1 MKKTYKSSLLALSV
15 LASFTSCSESESLQ
29 QANLS
34 KDKITFHATLD
45 NSWKPL
51 SPASSSRAA
60 IAAAT
65 EKGPVVVPTPFG
77 KPLYLHP
84 VVQDGI
90 HIWSKEGKPITRS
103 GAPLE
108 DVEHER
114 VAQTRGTMSTKT
126 YLSDYQSFGVTA
138 IYKEGENNVLLLD
151 NAEAEKTDGEFW
163 GCTNNSNA
171 RWPIGSVVT
180 FHAYAPHS
188 SADKSMLTYGV
199 DKDNVQTQIS
209 YTASTTAED
218 IINQPDLIV
227 ATNTGSR
234 QLSDADDAVQL
245 DFHHALTAVSFAI
258 DKDLADVVGQGGK
271 MTSVTLKGIP
281 NKGNCNLSVS
291 ATANVPTADW
301 KIENG
306 TGEYTFDLSNAN
318 IVVGDKDQALTSD
331 NQTLMM
337 IPQTLPEGA
346 ELCFKLDMNGTA
358 QEWKVP
364 LKGQVWE
371 AGKSIIYKLSSNS
384 INMLDDAKIV
394 YPDTWTAHSFPK
406 TSFGENDVVGLYV
419 VNKFNQIVAE
429 NVQLTKTKGADNTF
443 TWKTKDNKNFS
454 FSPDNRYFAY
464 YPYSASMTKGE
475 GTAATATDFFKTKI
489 SSLAND
495 GNVVAD
501 QSAKETLLAQD
512 FQVATGTIGPD
523 AGSIVFN
530 MEHQVGLAV
539 INLKS
544 KIVAETRQFTKDT
557 YKYYY
562 GEGEKPAAD
571 DYKDFNISLMASDL
585 FEVNKPYKA
594 DAAGKKYLQIIPIGQ
609 SLTYKASNQTESEIP
624 TGWGS
629 VEGEDFS
636 LSPSANRSVVEKDF
650 RPDYAREFYRLARLY
665 TNENKDFNADQGQI
679 DQFPTPEITQYKL
692 ECWGA
697 ASWGTTYGGGYSYG
711 YYEAKEKN
719 KVLYVCAGAE
729 GARGGTYSNT
739 AWNLG
744 GKGGYNGGGNGGNG
758 CAGLNL
764 PTGGGGNGGGGATHI
779 AFKTGLLK
787 EFKETYQRNVLLVA
801 GGQGGGYLYDTAPQH
816 SWGGGEQGAGVYAY
830 VFGENGGGGPVSEGD
845 YLNGTKFGQGMDGP
859 SYKYAHSRGSEG
871 NGGGGGGLIGGRAY
885 QGYNENSD
893 CDGGGGC
900 GYVNKE
906 YLINPETIAGNQ
918 NFLSPSRKTE
928 NGHKGGG
935 AAQISW
941 LPSQL
946 TRVK

>member
-1 MKKTYKSSLLALSV
+1 MMKKTYKSSLLALSV

-45 NSWKPL
+45 NSWKPM

-65 EKGPVVVPTPFG
+65 EKGPIVVPTPFG

-126 YLSDYQSFGVTA
+126 DLSDYNSFGVTA
-138 IYKEGENNVLLLD
+138 IYKEEGNNVLLLD
-151 NAEAEKTDGEFW
+151 NAKAEKTDGEFW
-163 GCTNNSNA
+163 GFTNNSNA
-171 RWPIGSVVT
+171 RWPIGSTVS

-199 DKDNVQTQIS
+199 DKDNVQTQIT

-234 QLSDADDAVQL
+234 QLSDAADAVQL

-258 DKDLADVVGQGGK
+258 DKDLADVVGKGGK

-291 ATANVPTADW
+291 ATPNVPTAAWTID
-301 KIENG
+301 NG

-346 ELCFKLDMNGTA
+346 ELCFSLDMNGTT

-384 INMLDDAKIV
+384 INMLDDAKVV

-429 NVQLTKTKGADNTF
+429 NVQLTKTKGENNTF

-454 FSPDNRYFAY
+454 FSADNRYFAY

-475 GTAATATDFFKTKI
+475 GTVTTATEFFKTKI

-495 GNVVAD
+495 NNVVAD

-544 KIVAETRQFTKDT
+544 KTLVETRQFTKDT

-562 GEGEKPAAD
+562 GEGEQPTTD
-571 DYKDFNISLMASDL
+571 DYQDLGTVDIMASNA
-585 FEVNKPYKA
+585 FVGNKPYQA
-594 DAAGKKYLQIIPIGQ
+594 DDAGKKYLQIIPFGR
-609 SLTYKASNQTESEIP
+609 SLTYQASVQATSGNQN
-624 TGWGS
+624 GWGNLA
-629 VEGEDFS
+629 GEDYS
-636 LSPSANRSVVEKDF
+636 LSPSVNQSVVEKDF
-650 RPDYAREFYRLARLY
+650 LPYCNREFYHLARLFSFKGSTESFTVPVDGTY
-665 TNENKDFNADQGQI
+665 T
-679 DQFPTPEITQYKL
+679 L

-697 ASWGTTYGGGYSYG
+697 GENQGGKSKGDYQ
-711 YYEAKEKN
+711 APKN
-719 KVLYVCAGAE
+719 QVLYICV
-729 GARGGTYSNT
+729 
-739 AWNLG
+739 G
-744 GKGGYNGGGNGGNG
+744 GKGSVGDGANIGIGGYNGGGNGGKAVINAKGQPLKRGDGG
-758 CAGLNL
+758 C
-764 PTGGGGNGGGGATHI
+764 GATHI
-779 AFKTGLLK
+779 CLEDGVLSKLKTAYEQNRLLM
-787 EFKETYQRNVLLVA
+787 VA
-801 GGQGGGYLYDTAPQH
+801 GGQGGAQYPTGSGPF
-816 SWGGGEQGAGVYAY
+816 GGGTEGGRPTNYAGQTFDAATQTDGFAFGQGQTGR
-830 VFGENGGGGPVSEGD
+830 
-845 YLNGTKFGQGMDGP
+845 NGTKKAQNGG
-859 SYKYAHSRGSEG
+859 EG
-871 NGGGGGGLIGGRAY
+871 NGGGGGGLYGGISPQAP
-885 QGYNENSD
+885 GSKTNSP
-893 CDGGGGC
+893 GGGGS
-900 GYVNKE
+900 GYVNKK
-906 YLINPETIAGNQ
+906 LLVNSETIAGNQ
-918 NFLSPSRKTE
+918 SFLSPSGVSET
-928 NGHKGGG
+928 GHAGHG
-935 AAQISW
+935 AALITW
-941 LPSQL
+941 LP
-946 TRVK
+946 

>member
-65 EKGPVVVPTPFG
+65 DKGPIVVPTPFG

-114 VAQTRGTMSTKT
+114 VAQTRGTMSTKIG
-126 YLSDYQSFGVTA
+126 DYGSFGVTA
-138 IYKEGENNVLLLD
+138 IYKEEGINVLLLD

-163 GCTNNSNA
+163 GFTNNSNA
-171 RWPIGSVVT
+171 RWPIGSTVF
-180 FHAYAPHS
+180 FHAYAPHC

-199 DKDNVQTQIS
+199 DKDNVQTQIT
-209 YTASTTAED
+209 YTASTTADD

-234 QLSDADDAVQL
+234 QPTDADEAVQL
-245 DFHHALTAVSFAI
+245 DFYHALTAVSFAI
-258 DKDLADVVGQGGK
+258 DKDLADVVGKGGK

-291 ATANVPTADW
+291 ATAKVPTADW
-301 KIENG
+301 RLENG

-318 IVVGDKDQALTSD
+318 VVVGEKDQALTSD

-346 ELCFKLDMNGTA
+346 ELCFNLEINGAT

-406 TSFGENDVVGLYV
+406 TSFGEDDVVGLYV

-429 NVQLTKTKGADNTF
+429 NVQLTKTKGEENTF

-454 FSPDNRYFAY
+454 FSPDNKYFAY

-489 SSLAND
+489 SLLAND
-495 GNVVAD
+495 DNVVAD
-501 QSAKETLLAQD
+501 QSDKKVLLDQD
-512 FQVATGTIGPD
+512 FQVARGEVGPE

-544 KIVAETRQFTKDT
+544 KTVAETRQFTKDT

-562 GEGEKPAAD
+562 DEGEKPAAG
-571 DYKDFNISLMASDL
+571 DYHDFDIELMASDL

-594 DAAGKKYLQIIPIGQ
+594 DDADKKYLQIIPIGQ
-609 SLTYKASNQTESEIP
+609 SLTYKASDQMTSEIP
-624 TGWGS
+624 TGWGKLT
-629 VEGEDFS
+629 GESFS
-636 LSPSANRSVVEKDF
+636 LSPSANQSVVEKEF
-650 RPDYAREFYRLARLY
+650 RPDYNREFYRLARLY
-665 TNENKDFNADQGQI
+665 TNNNKDFYADQGTI
-679 DQFPTPEITQYKL
+679 DEFSIPELTQYKL

-697 ASWGTTYGGGYSYG
+697 ASWGTVYGGGYSYG
-711 YYEAKEKN
+711 NYKATEKN

-729 GARGGTYSNT
+729 GARGGKYSNT

-758 CAGLNL
+758 YAGLNL

-787 EFKETYQRNVLLVA
+787 VFKDTYKDDVLLVA
-801 GGQGGGYLYDTAPQH
+801 GGQGGGYLYNTAPEN
-816 SWGGGEQGAGVYAY
+816 SWGGGVQGAGVFAY
-830 VFGENGGGGPVSEGD
+830 KFGVNMGGGPVSEGD
-845 YLNGTKFGQGMDGP
+845 YADGTKFGEGMDGP
-859 SYKYAHSRGSEG
+859 SYKNNYSSGSEG
-871 NGGGGGGLIGGRAY
+871 NGGGGGGLIGGRAF
-885 QGYNENSD
+885 QGTWINSD

-900 GYVNKE
+900 GYVNKTH
-906 YLINPETIAGNQ
+906 LLNPETIAGNQ
-918 NFLSPSRKTE
+918 NFLSPSRETE

>member
-1 MKKTYKSSLLALSV
+1 MMKKTYKSSLLALSV

-45 NSWKPL
+45 NSWKPM

-65 EKGPVVVPTPFG
+65 EKGPIVVPTPFG

-114 VAQTRGTMSTKT
+114 VAQTRGTMSTKIG
-126 YLSDYQSFGVTA
+126 DYGSFGVTA
-138 IYKEGENNVLLLD
+138 IYKEEENNVLLLD

-163 GCTNNSNA
+163 GFKNNSNA
-171 RWPIGSVVT
+171 RWPIGSTVS

-199 DKDNVQTQIS
+199 DKDNVQTQIT
-209 YTASTTAED
+209 YTASTTADD

-245 DFHHALTAVSFAI
+245 DFYHALTAVSFAI
-258 DKDLADVVGQGGK
+258 DKDLADVVGKGGK

-291 ATANVPTADW
+291 ATANVPTAAW
-301 KIENG
+301 TMENE

-346 ELCFKLDMNGTA
+346 ELCFNLDMNGTT

-384 INMLDDAKIV
+384 INMLDDAKVV

-429 NVQLTKTKGADNTF
+429 NVQLTKTKGEENSF

-454 FSPDNRYFAY
+454 FSSDNRYFAY

-475 GTAATATDFFKTKI
+475 GTVTTATEFFKTKI

-495 GNVVAD
+495 NNVVAD
-501 QSAKETLLAQD
+501 QSNKETLLAQD
-512 FQVATGTIGPD
+512 FQVATGTIGPE

-544 KIVAETRQFTKDT
+544 KTLADTRQFTKDT

-562 GEGEKPAAD
+562 GEGEQPATD
-571 DYKDFNISLMASDL
+571 DYKDLGTVDIMASNA
-585 FEVNKPYKA
+585 FVGNKPYQA
-594 DAAGKKYLQIIPIGQ
+594 DDAGKKYLQIIPFGR
-609 SLTYKASNQTESEIP
+609 SLTYQASAQATSGNQN
-624 TGWGS
+624 GWGNLPGDDYS
-629 VEGEDFS
+629 M
-636 LSPSANRSVVEKDF
+636 SPSVNQSVVEKDF
-650 RPDYAREFYRLARLY
+650 LPYCNREFYHLARLFSYKGSTESFTVPVDGTY
-665 TNENKDFNADQGQI
+665 T
-679 DQFPTPEITQYKL
+679 L

-697 ASWGTTYGGGYSYG
+697 GPS
-711 YYEAKEKN
+711 K
-719 KVLYVCAGAE
+719 
-729 GARGGTYSNT
+729 
-739 AWNLG
+739 G
-744 GKGGYNGGGNGGNG
+744 GKSEGDYLAQKNQILYICVGGKGTDATGPKGKSGIGLGGYNGGGNGGWSPG
-758 CAGLNL
+758 Y
-764 PTGGGGNGGGGATHI
+764 TMGGGGSGATHI
-779 AFKTGLLK
+779 CLQDGLLK
-787 EFKETYQRNVLLVA
+787 DLKTAYDNNQLLMVA
-801 GGQGGGYLYDTAPQH
+801 GGQGGSIGSADGPYGGGIEGGKPNSWSGAVWPAATQSTGHAFGTGQNGRNGTRNTNGGGEGSGGSGGGLYGGYAPQH
-816 SWGGGEQGAGVYAY
+816 TGTNS
-830 VFGENGGGGPVSEGD
+830 NSSGGGGS
-845 YLNGTKFGQGMDGP
+845 
-859 SYKYAHSRGSEG
+859 
-871 NGGGGGGLIGGRAY
+871 
-885 QGYNENSD
+885 
-893 CDGGGGC
+893 
-900 GYVNKE
+900 GYVNANLVTGK
-906 YLINPETIAGNQ
+906 TIAGNES
-918 NFLSPSRKTE
+918 FLSPSGVLET
-928 NGHKGGG
+928 GHAGNG
-935 AAQISW
+935 AARITW
-941 LPSQL
+941 LP
-946 TRVK
+946 

>member
-1 MKKTYKSSLLALSV
+1 MMKKTYKSSLLALSV

-65 EKGPVVVPTPFG
+65 EKGPIVVSTPFG

-114 VAQTRGTMSTKT
+114 VAQTRGTMSTKIG
-126 YLSDYQSFGVTA
+126 DYGSFGVTA

-163 GCTNNSNA
+163 GFTNNSNA
-171 RWPIGSVVT
+171 RWPMDCTVS

-188 SADKSMLTYGV
+188 SADKSMLTYKV
-199 DKDNVQTQIS
+199 DKENVQTQIT
-209 YTASTTAED
+209 YTASTTLDD

-234 QLSDADDAVQL
+234 QLTDADEAVQL
-245 DFHHALTAVSFAI
+245 DFYHALTAVSFAI
-258 DKDLADVVGQGGK
+258 SKDLADVVGKGGK

-301 KIENG
+301 KIDNG
-306 TGEYTFDLSNAN
+306 TGEYTFDLSNEN

-346 ELCFKLDMNGTA
+346 ELCFKLNMNGTI

-429 NVQLTKTKGADNTF
+429 NVQLTKTKGENNTF

-454 FSPDNRYFAY
+454 FSADNKYFAY

-475 GTAATATDFFKTKI
+475 GTVTTATEFFKTKI
-489 SSLAND
+489 SSLADDN
-495 GNVVAD
+495 NVVAD
-501 QSAKETLLAQD
+501 QSNKETLLAQD
-512 FQVATGTIGPD
+512 FQVATGTVGPD

-544 KIVAETRQFTKDT
+544 KTLVETRQFTKDT

-562 GEGEKPAAD
+562 GEGEQPATD
-571 DYKDFNISLMASDL
+571 DYKDLGTVDIMASNA
-585 FEVNKPYKA
+585 FVGNKPYRA
-594 DAAGKKYLQIIPIGQ
+594 DDAGKKYLQIIPFGR
-609 SLTYKASNQTESEIP
+609 SLTYQASAQATSGNQN
-624 TGWGS
+624 GWGNLPD
-629 VEGEDFS
+629 EDYS
-636 LSPSANRSVVEKDF
+636 LSPSVNQSVVEKDF
-650 RPDYAREFYRLARLY
+650 LPLCNREFYHLARLY
-665 TNENKDFNADQGQI
+665 TNNNKDKGQI
-679 DQFPTPEITQYKL
+679 DEFSTPEITQYKL

-697 ASWGTTYGGGYSYG
+697 SSWGAKNTGGGYSYG
-711 YYEAKEKN
+711 NYEATEKN
-719 KVLYVCAGAE
+719 KILYVCAGGE
-729 GARGGTYSNT
+729 GKRGGTYSN
-739 AWNLG
+739 NDFRLG

-758 CAGLNL
+758 CRNHSY
-764 PTGGGGNGGGGATHI
+764 PGGAGGNGGGGATHI
-779 AFKTGLLK
+779 AFKTGLLT
-787 EFKETYQRNVLLVA
+787 EFENTYQDEVLLVA
-801 GGQGGGYLYDTAPQH
+801 GGQGGGWWHDAVADN
-816 SWGGGEQGAGVYAY
+816 SWGGGKIGAGVYAP
-830 VFGENGGGGPVSEGD
+830 FIGIDKGGQPVSETDHGKATFGKGWDAPTYKNCYYHGD
-845 YLNGTKFGQGMDGP
+845 
-859 SYKYAHSRGSEG
+859 EG
-871 NGGGGGGLIGGRAY
+871 GGGGGGGLWGGLAY
-885 QGYNENSD
+885 LNHNTNGD

-900 GYVNKE
+900 GYVNE
-906 YLINPETIAGNQ
+906 MHLQNPNTIEGNQ
-918 NFLSPSRKTE
+918 EFLSPSRTMEK
-928 NGHKGGG
+928 GHKGGG

>member
-65 EKGPVVVPTPFG
+65 EKGPIVVSTPFG

-114 VAQTRGTMSTKT
+114 VAQTRGTMSTKIG
-126 YLSDYQSFGVTA
+126 DYGSFGVTA
-138 IYKEGENNVLLLD
+138 IYKEEGNNVLLLD

-163 GCTNNSNA
+163 GFTNNSNA
-171 RWPIGSVVT
+171 RWPIGSTVS

-199 DKDNVQTQIS
+199 DKDNVQTQIT
-209 YTASTTAED
+209 YTASTTADD

-245 DFHHALTAVSFAI
+245 DFYHALTAVSFAI

-281 NKGNCNLSVS
+281 NNGKCQLSVSS

-301 KIENG
+301 TIDNG

-318 IVVGDKDQALTSD
+318 IVVGVKDQALTSD
-331 NQTLMM
+331 NRTLMM
-337 IPQTLPEGA
+337 IPQTLPDGA
-346 ELCFKLDMNGTA
+346 ELCFNLDMNGTT

-394 YPDTWTAHSFPK
+394 YPDTWTAYSFPK
-406 TSFGENDVVGLYV
+406 ASFGENDVVGLYV

-443 TWKTKDNKNFS
+443 AWKTKDNKNFS

-475 GTAATATDFFKTKI
+475 GTVITATEFFKTKI
-489 SSLAND
+489 SSLSND
-495 GNVVAD
+495 NVVAD
-501 QSAKETLLAQD
+501 QSNKETLLAQD
-512 FQVATGTIGPD
+512 FQVATGTVGPE

-544 KIVAETRQFTKDT
+544 KTLVDTRQFTKDT

-562 GEGEKPAAD
+562 GEGEKPATD
-571 DYKDFNISLMASDL
+571 DYKDLGTVDIMASNA
-585 FEVNKPYKA
+585 FVGNKPYQA
-594 DAAGKKYLQIIPIGQ
+594 GDAGNKYLQIIPFGR
-609 SLTYKASNQTESEIP
+609 SLTYQASAQATSGNQN
-624 TGWGS
+624 GWGNLA
-629 VEGEDFS
+629 GEDYS
-636 LSPSANRSVVEKDF
+636 MSPSVNQSVVEKDF
-650 RPDYAREFYRLARLY
+650 LPLCNREFYHLARLFSFKGSTESFTVPVDGTY
-665 TNENKDFNADQGQI
+665 N
-679 DQFPTPEITQYKL
+679 L

-697 ASWGTTYGGGYSYG
+697 GVSQGGKSQGDYQAQKNQVLFICVGGQGTPGDR
-711 YYEAKEKN
+711 EN
-719 KVLYVCAGAE
+719 I
-729 GARGGTYSNT
+729 
-739 AWNLG
+739 
-744 GKGGYNGGGNGGNG
+744 GKGGYNGGGNGGTAVINDKGQPLKRGDGG
-758 CAGLNL
+758 C
-764 PTGGGGNGGGGATHI
+764 GATHI
-779 AFKTGLLK
+779 CLEDGVLSKLKTAYEQNRLLM
-787 EFKETYQRNVLLVA
+787 VA
-801 GGQGGGYLYDTAPQH
+801 GGQGGAQYPTGSGPF
-816 SWGGGEQGAGVYAY
+816 GGGTEGGRPTNKAGTTFDAATQR
-830 VFGENGGGGPVSEGD
+830 NGFA
-845 YLNGTKFGQGMDGP
+845 FGQGQIGRNGIN
-859 SYKYAHSRGSEG
+859 KTQNGGEG
-871 NGGGGGGLIGGRAY
+871 NGGGGGGLYGGISPQE
-885 QGYNENSD
+885 QGSKTNSP
-893 CDGGGGC
+893 GGGGS
-900 GYVNKE
+900 GYVNKK
-906 YLINPETIAGNQ
+906 LLVNSETIAGNQ
-918 NFLSPSRKTE
+918 SFLSPSGVSET
-928 NGHKGGG
+928 GHAGHG
-935 AAQISW
+935 AALISW
-941 LPSQL
+941 LP
-946 TRVK
+946 